1 MSSLQETMM
10 PAPSSRLRLIL
21 SSALLL
27 ALVVAGLLGGGG
39 QAQESNWLNPG
50 PATPHPAGP
59 EIPPEISDFATDWP
73 APMGN
78 LAGTRAALN
87 SPINASNV
95 AQLEVAWTFPVE
107 APGAYGGMTAP
118 PVVVGETIYIQDQNS
133 NVFALDR
140 ASGEVKWERR
150 YESPTIGPNGVAV
163 GYGMVYASLGPT
175 SEFVALSADTGE
187 EVWRVDLSENPGE
200 GIDMAPVVYNNTVY
214 VSTVP
219 GTQEMFYRGGARGIL
234 YALDVSNGDV
244 LWSFDTTTDNLWGNP
259 RVNSGGGLWYPLSID
274 EAGNLYFG
282 TGNPGPWPGIEIDG
296 TPYPNGSTR
305 PGPNDYTNS
314 MVSLDSR
321 TGALRWYYNAKPHDL
336 FDLDFQITP
345 IIATIPLNGSDT
357 KIAIGAGKSG
367 DVVAANAETGEVLWE
382 TPVGIHQN
390 DDLQEI
396 PLDEVT
402 EVYPGSLGGVETPM
416 AYANGTVFVPYL
428 NLPSMYTGLTQEGI
442 GSFNEATGGLVALN
456 AADGSVKWEVDLP
469 QMNLGSATVSNDIVF
484 TSAMDGIFRAY
495 NVETGELVWSYQA
508 QAGMNA
514 PPSIAG
520 DLLLV
525 PATAPLLTSPVAPEA
540 TPGGPAGFQPA
551 TPAAEQPGVRT
562 VLIAFQLPSGEA
574 GGATP
579 TS

>member
-1 MSSLQETMM
+1 M
-10 PAPSSRLRLIL
+10 
-21 SSALLL
+21 L
-27 ALVVAGLLGGGG
+27 ALVFSAVLQGGGR
-39 QAQESNWLNPG
+39 AQESNWLNPG
-50 PATPHPAGP
+50 PATPVPSGP
-59 EIPPEISDFATDWP
+59 EIPPEIADFATDWP

-78 LAGTRAALN
+78 LAGTRAALD
-87 SPINASNV
+87 SPIDASNV

-118 PVVVGETIYIQDQNS
+118 PVVVGDTIYLQDQTS

-150 YESPTIGPNGVAV
+150 YDSPTIGPNGVGV

-175 SEFVALSADTGE
+175 SEFVALDAGTGE

-234 YALDVSNGDV
+234 YALDASNGDV

-274 EAGNLYFG
+274 EEGNLYFG

-296 TPYPNGSTR
+296 TPYPNGETR

-345 IIATIPLNGSDT
+345 IIATVPLNGSDT

-367 DVVAANAETGEVLWE
+367 DVVAANADTGEVLWE
-382 TPVGIHQN
+382 TPVGRHQN

-416 AYANGTVFVPYL
+416 AYADGTVFVPYL
-428 NLPSMYTGLTQEGI
+428 DLPSMYTGLTQEGI
-442 GSFNEATGGLVALN
+442 APFSEATGGLVALN
-456 AADGSVKWEVDLP
+456 AADGSVKWEVQLP
-469 QMNLGSATVSNDIVF
+469 QMNLGAATVANDVVF

-495 NVETGELVWSYQA
+495 HVETGELLWSYQA

-525 PATAPLLTSPVAPEA
+525 PATAPLLTPPVAPEA

-551 TPAAEQPGVRT
+551 TPAAEQPGIRT
-562 VLIAFQLPSGEA
+562 VLIAFQLPADAGAEA
-574 GGATP
+574 SP